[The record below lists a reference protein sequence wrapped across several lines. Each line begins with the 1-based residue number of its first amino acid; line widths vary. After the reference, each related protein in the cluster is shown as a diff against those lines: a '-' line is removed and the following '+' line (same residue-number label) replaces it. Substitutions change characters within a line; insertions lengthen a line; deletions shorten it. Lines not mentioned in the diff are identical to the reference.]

1 MKQKIV
7 IEVTMENEKWRSKA
21 LKIASEEKGVT
32 SVSVNGDNKLEVIGD
47 NVNTVCLAKQLSKL
61 FCPVTILSVEV
72 LKPIKEK
79 EKEKAKEKEVA
90 PPPENPPRGD
100 DDGCGS
106 GGGDGN
112 IPFIPGRYYPPC
124 DRMVV
129 VVCDS
134 YNDCYEPGCTIF

>member
-7 IEVTMENEKWRSKA
+7 IEVTMENDKWRSKA
-21 LKIASEEKGVT
+21 LKTASEEKGVT

-47 NVNTVCLAKQLSKL
+47 NVNTVCLAKQLSKK
-61 FCPVTILSVEV
+61 FCSVKILSVEV
-72 LKPIKEK
+72 LKPPKE
-79 EKEKAKEKEVA
+79 EEEEEEEEEEVEEA
-90 PPPENPPRGD
+90 ENPSRGD
-100 DDGCGS
+100 DDGCGC

-124 DRMVV
+124 DRVVV

>member
-1 MKQKIV
+1 MQQKIV

-32 SVSVNGDNKLEVIGD
+32 SVSVNGDNKLEVIGN
-47 NVNTVCLAKQLSKL
+47 NVNTVCLAKQLSKK

-72 LKPIKEK
+72 LKPPKEK
-79 EKEKAKEKEVA
+79 EKEKEVA
-90 PPPENPPRGD
+90 PPPAAPAENPPRRH
-100 DDGCGS
+100 DDGC
-106 GGGDGN
+106 GDGN